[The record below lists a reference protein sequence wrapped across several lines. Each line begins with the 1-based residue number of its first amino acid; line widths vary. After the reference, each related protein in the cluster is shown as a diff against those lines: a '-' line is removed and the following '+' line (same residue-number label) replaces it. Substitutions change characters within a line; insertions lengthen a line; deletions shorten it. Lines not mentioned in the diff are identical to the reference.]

1 MVVLVSA
8 NNMLGMFVGFEGIG
22 ICSYLLIG
30 YWSHRLAASK
40 SALKAIVVNRI
51 SDGLLLWSIIWLWWY
66 TGSLEYDLI
75 LLNDS
80 NNISSFISIAL
91 LLGCMAKIY
100 MDLAEMQLMKVRE
113 SELYCLCMF
122 YLIIYW
128 YMFWAEPMSFVYS
141 GLLFFNR
148 HYSKRRPPSFP
159 AVSGKQI
166 IQDKE
171 VISTIVGSLLGDA
184 SVHTQNKRGVN
195 TSFSF
200 AQSVIHV
207 EYLLYLWEFFSGIT
221 SSVPPV
227 VKELYNKSLNKTYY
241 YVRFRTYTFSEFNF
255 IRDMFYINK
264 TYNENNVIVTK
275 RVKIVPSNI
284 GDYLTPLALAI
295 WYMDDGS

>member
-1 MVVLVSA
+1 
-8 NNMLGMFVGFEGIG
+8 
-22 ICSYLLIG
+22 
-30 YWSHRLAASK
+30 
-40 SALKAIVVNRI
+40 
-51 SDGLLLWSIIWLWWY
+51 
-66 TGSLEYDLI
+66 
-75 LLNDS
+75 
-80 NNISSFISIAL
+80 
-91 LLGCMAKIY
+91 
-100 MDLAEMQLMKVRE
+100 
-113 SELYCLCMF
+113 MF
-122 YLIIYW
+122 YLIINW

-207 EYLLYLWEFFSGIT
+207 EYLLYLWEFFSSRGIT

-255 IRDMFYINK
+255 IRDMFYVNK

-295 WYMDDGS
+295 WYMDDGSKKLHRESGISIHTNNFTYEDNVFLCKVLKHNFNLDVITSVDKRSIDGTPYYKLYVLAHSIPLFKQIVEPYIRKVPSMMYKLYDKN